1 MIFYLPPLFL
11 KNKIKQ
17 KKESGW
23 NGWWYICF
31 FLKICWGRKRSVI
44 LILSSYLVMIFAG
57 FWKALCI
64 WEFGID
70 KIVLCV
76 RNGSSCIHMYT
87 TPFLFRIDLLVY
99 TCALLQFLGNSLPF
113 FIFCGWKK
121 QEKKNPLLMM
131 EREMFTQI
139 FAPWLFLKIV
149 PAACVTD
156 PPHFA
161 WGNVGDDQKRKLPT
175 TLFVVPLI
183 CFCAYLKHQSF

>member
-70 KIVLCV
+70 NKKVCCV
-76 RNGSSCIHMYT
+76 YGMVHCVYAHPFGSELIYLYMCT
-87 TPFLFRIDLLVY
+87 
-99 TCALLQFLGNSLPF
+99 LLQFLGNSLPF

-121 QEKKNPLLMM
+121 QEKKTPSYDGER

-149 PAACVTD
+149 PAACLWLI
-156 PPHFA
+156 HLI
-161 WGNVGDDQKRKLPT
+161 LPE
-175 TLFVVPLI
+175 
-183 CFCAYLKHQSF
+183 AM